1 MGLLDFIPVVGDV
14 VDAVVGGINM
24 GSQAHYQR
32 RNMREAAQLQHDEN
46 VFWANYNTPQNQM
59 KRLQEAG
66 LNPHLVYGDGATA
79 TAGGSVHPSGG
90 MPTSQKSNFGN
101 LGLAI
106 EQAKYMRSQQG
117 VNASIQQ
124 KNAAD
129 ADLAAAQAEKVRAET
144 PYIPE
149 SLQSQS
155 AKNRAD
161 VQLVAAQ
168 AAYLEAQE
176 QYHRVETDI
185 KRVFGSEL
193 AAAELKSHEIQNS
206 IAELERNNLPRQ
218 LQAQYNLTTNQAKE
232 VLALCGLYNAQVEH
246 ISEQIRNLQKQRDLF
261 DKQGKLIDAQKNA
274 QGVLKSVYGMNI
286 ITSKLNNRIREYH
299 LPADIMNSYLSPAN
313 IVTGALGTMGINIK
327 GLVSLSGA
335 NQVRSINYGNSLQN
349 VNPFESDYNDFINR

>member
-79 TAGGSVHPSGG
+79 TAGGSVHPAGS
-90 MPTSQKSNFGN
+90 MPSAPKTNFGN

-117 VNASIQQ
+117 VNMSAQA
-124 KNAAD
+124 KNQAD
-129 ADLAAAQAEKVRAET
+129 ADLASAQAEKIRAET
-144 PYIPE
+144 PFIPE

-161 VQLVAAQ
+161 VQVAAAQ
-168 AAYLEAQE
+168 ASYLEAQE

-185 KRVFGSEL
+185 KRAYGEEL
-193 AAAELKSHEIQNS
+193 AAAELKSHQIQNS
-206 IAELERNNLPRQ
+206 IAELQRNNLPR
-218 LQAQYNLTTNQAKE
+218 LLEAQYNLTNNQAKE
-232 VLALCGLYNAQVEH
+232 VLSLVALHNAQVDNVN
-246 ISEQIRNLQKQRDLF
+246 EQIKNLQKQRDLF

-274 QGVLKSVYGMNI
+274 QDVLKGLYGINI
-286 ITSKLNNRIREYH
+286 ITSKLNNKIKELR
-299 LPADIMNSYLSPAN
+299 LPADLINSYMSPAN
-313 IVTGALGTMGINIK
+313 IAAGALGNMGVNVK

-335 NQVRSINYGNSLQN
+335 TQVRGINYGNSLQN